1 MIFNYLVGNAD
12 AHGKNSGILYR
23 GRKAELAPIYDV
35 ACTAVYPKLAQENAM
50 FIGGDRLMKN
60 TTRESFVRMAAECG
74 SDGRIVLDYLDAMA
88 GAIVPAAKRL
98 AEELSD
104 GGEPS
109 PVYADIVKVV
119 GRQIARVAK

>member
-1 MIFNYLVGNAD
+1 MGNAD
-12 AHGKNSGILYR
+12 AHGNNSGILYR

-74 SDGRIVLDYLDAMA
+74 ADGRIILDYLDAMA
-88 GAIVPAAKRL
+88 AAILPAAEAL
-98 AEELSD
+98 AVELSD
-104 GGEPS
+104 AGEPS
-109 PVYADIVKVV
+109 PVYAEIVKVIR
-119 GRQIARVAK
+119 GQIARVAK